1 MSCKQYRLSKA
12 AEADLLELWI
22 YVLEQT
28 VCERRSAK
36 VISDIVSKF
45 ATLAEYPGMGIGREE
60 LGAGYRSFMAVSH
73 VIFYR
78 LVTDGI
84 EISRVLHGA
93 RDVTT
98 KDLDT
103 IDAADPL

>member
-1 MSCKQYRLSKA
+1 MSLKQYRLSKA

-28 VCERRSAK
+28 VSEQRATS

-45 ATLAEYPGMGIGREE
+45 ATLVEYPGMGIGREE
-60 LGAGYRSFMAVSH
+60 LGPGYRSFPATSH

-78 LVTDGI
+78 LVTNGI

-93 RDVTT
+93 RDVN
-98 KDLDT
+98 T
-103 IDAADPL
+103 IDLTAGDGGHP